1 MNTGKTN
8 YRRSLSLLTQKS
20 VKNPTLIKITF
31 TQTSNESGNVQTTMI
46 YEKITSNQEPIP

>member
-20 VKNPTLIKITF
+20 IKNPTLIKITF